1 MRNYALAGLP
11 LIVFLGIAGAV
22 ANTLYRES
30 VEGYAPATIPSALIG
45 QKHPA
50 VDLPPLAGLQT
61 PALNESVFEDQVIV
75 LNIFASWCVPCRQE
89 HPTLMQLSRDP
100 RIKLVGVNYKDAPK
114 TALAFLEDKGNPFAA
129 IGVDDAG
136 RNAMDWGVYG
146 VPETFV
152 IDRSGRITQKH
163 VGPLDENSLLQ
174 EINPAIDAALS
185 SGQRPDV

>member
-1 MRNYALAGLP
+1 MRNYVLAGLP

-30 VEGYAPATIPSALIG
+30 VEGYSPTAIPSALIG

-50 VDLPPLAGLQT
+50 VNLPPLPGPPT
-61 PALNESVFEDQVIV
+61 SALDDSVFENQVVV

-89 HPTLMQLSRDP
+89 HPALMRLAKDP
-100 RIKLVGVNYKDAPK
+100 RVKLVAVNYKDAPEK
-114 TALAFLEDKGNPFAA
+114 ALDFLEENGNPFAA

-136 RNAMDWGVYG
+136 RSAMDWGVYG

-152 IDRSGRITQKH
+152 IDRTGRITHKH
-163 VGPLDENSLLQ
+163 VGPLDDDSLLR
-174 EINPAIDAALS
+174 EINPAIEAAFS